1 MPSAVS
7 PLVVRVPD
15 ETRRKIDA
23 LAKSR
28 GRSLNYVLGEAID
41 RYLAEEEWLIDEI
54 SAAVTEADA
63 PDAVFYTTDEVMQRM
78 DEIITQAQTRTQAS

>member
-7 PLVVRVPD
+7 PLVVRVSD

-54 SAAVTEADA
+54 NAAVAEADA
-63 PDAVFYTTDEVMQRM
+63 PDAVFYTTDEVMHRM
-78 DEIITQAQTRTQAS
+78 DEIIAQVQTGT